1 MMITSLIFLLLAGF
15 AAETTQHQTSLKVRP
30 TPQTDYV
37 LGPGDQIAIRAANLE
52 EISDKPITIDTG
64 GYIRLPLA
72 GRIHAAG
79 MTIVQLETE
88 ITQRLKT
95 YVLRPDVSVAVSE
108 FHSQPV
114 SVIGSVRT
122 PGVQQVQ
129 GRKTLVEM
137 LSMAGG

>member
-15 AAETTQHQTSLKVRP
+15 AAETTQQQTSLKVRP

-72 GRIHAAG
+72 GPNPRRRNDGSATRDRNYSAA
-79 MTIVQLETE
+79 QN
-88 ITQRLKT
+88 
-95 YVLRPDVSVAVSE
+95 LRAAPGRVGSGVRVS
-108 FHSQPV
+108 
-114 SVIGSVRT
+114 
-122 PGVQQVQ
+122 
-129 GRKTLVEM
+129 
-137 LSMAGG
+137 